1 MSYQIEFSRRAE
13 KELKQLPRQ
22 DQKRISDKIDALS
35 QEPRPLGVEKL
46 QGRGEDAYRIRVGM
60 YRVLYEVHDR
70 ELIILVIKI
79 GHRREV
85 YRF

>member
-1 MSYQIEFSRRAE
+1 MSYQIEFSRQAE
-13 KELKQLPRQ
+13 RELKRLSRQ

-35 QEPRPLGVEKL
+35 QEPRPSGVEKL
-46 QGRGEDAYRIRVGM
+46 KGRGQDAYRIRVGM
-60 YRVLYEVHDR
+60 YRVLYAIPDR